1 MIKQKICVFEQ
12 NMVRHFTVATMSQLP
27 MQQCHN
33 CLCNSKM
40 LTQHCCMS
48 WGFFRYRLCY
58 IHIGTN
64 SNWFQLQKAVA
75 LAKYK
80 LQITI

>member
-1 MIKQKICVFEQ
+1 MIKQTICVFEQ
-12 NMVRHFTVATMSQLP
+12 NMVRHFTVATMSQPP
-27 MQQCHN
+27 MQQYKI
-33 CLCNSKM
+33 LI
-40 LTQHCCMS
+40 QHCCMS

-58 IHIGTN
+58 IHVGTN